1 VARIGSHA
9 GFRAGI
15 HARSPTFK
23 SLIWRI
29 VFLHIVAVAVVAIF
43 LPLVLF
49 WLLNSEIDQ
58 LHRDAMRAQ
67 AEVLAERIVAQPDG
81 LLTFNLPDSLK
92 GLYSE
97 AYGRYQYDI
106 RDAEGNLLFS
116 SRRKTGTATAAPPPL
131 SETIS
136 GAGVT
141 RTIDGK
147 VIRIRVAEDL
157 AHRDVIIDDIVS
169 NFFRRV
175 GWITIPILL
184 ILLGI
189 DIIIF
194 RRAVAPLWKASEE
207 ASNIGP
213 ARTDI
218 RLPTEQIPREIM
230 PLVTAVNQALDRL
243 EDGFRV
249 QRQFTADAA
258 HQLRTP
264 LAILR
269 TRIETLGDGVAR
281 QALHADIEGMS
292 RIVAQL
298 LEIAEL
304 DTLVLDP
311 GETADLRAVCAE
323 VVGSIAPLAIAQ
335 HKDIAL
341 RGTEAPVLIHGN
353 SVMLQRAI
361 FNLAEN
367 AIKFTAKDTSVDVD
381 VSEDGAVSVRDCG
394 PGIAEAEREL
404 IFHRF
409 WRADR
414 QRSDG
419 AGLGLSIVRAVA
431 DDHAATV
438 EVENLPGGGAQFTL
452 RFRLAD
458 ASKAIEKNGRV
469 IDAAPSPLVGE
480 GGSTRQRRGG

>member
-1 VARIGSHA
+1 VAQI
-9 GFRAGI
+9 GFRAGSF
-15 HARSPTFK
+15 ARPTFK
-23 SLIWRI
+23 SLISRI
-29 VFLHIVAVAVVAIF
+29 VFMHIVAVAVVAIF

-49 WLLNSEIDQ
+49 WLLNSEVDQ
-58 LHRDAMRAQ
+58 LHREAMRAQ
-67 AEVLAERIVAQPDG
+67 AEVLAERIVPQVDG
-81 LLTFNLPDSLK
+81 TLTFNLPDSLR
-92 GLYSE
+92 GLYSD

-106 RDAEGNLLFS
+106 RDAEGRLLFS
-116 SRRKTGTATAAPPPL
+116 SHRLTGAAASAPRL

-141 RTIDGK
+141 RIIEGK
-147 VIRIRVAEDL
+147 TVRIQVAEDL
-157 AHRDVIIDDIVS
+157 AHRDVIIDDIIS

-175 GWITIPILL
+175 GWITIPIML
-184 ILLGI
+184 ILLAI

-194 RRAVAPLWKASEE
+194 RRAIAPLWKASEE

-213 ARTDI
+213 ARTHI

-264 LAILR
+264 LTILR
-269 TRIETLGDGVAR
+269 TRIETLGDGAAR
-281 QALHADIEGMS
+281 ETLHADIEGMS

-311 GETADLRAVCAE
+311 GETADLRAVCTE
-323 VVGSIAPLAIAQ
+323 VVGSIAPFALAQ

-341 RGTEAPVLIHGN
+341 KGADAPVMIHGN
-353 SVMLQRAI
+353 SEMLQRAI

-367 AIKFTAKDTSVDVD
+367 AIKFTAKDTSVDVE
-381 VSEDGAVSVRDCG
+381 VGEDGSVRVRDCG
-394 PGIAEAEREL
+394 PGITEAEREL
-404 IFHRF
+404 IFQRF
-409 WRADR
+409 WRRDR

-419 AGLGLSIVRAVA
+419 AGLGLSIVRGVA

-438 EVENLPGGGAQFTL
+438 AVENLPGGGAEFTL
-452 RFRLAD
+452 RFRLAA
-458 ASKAIEKNGRV
+458 ASAVGR
-469 IDAAPSPLVGE
+469 S
-480 GGSTRQRRGG
+480 

>member
-1 VARIGSHA
+1 VPA
-9 GFRAGI
+9 GG
-15 HARSPTFK
+15 HARSLTFK
-23 SLIWRI
+23 SLISRI

-81 LLTFNLPDSLK
+81 TLSFNLPDSLK
-92 GLYSE
+92 GLYSD
-97 AYGRYQYDI
+97 AYGRYQFDI
-106 RDAEGNLLFS
+106 RDADGRLLFS
-116 SRRKTGTATAAPPPL
+116 SHRRSAAATA
-131 SETIS
+131 SRFSQTIS

-141 RTIDGK
+141 RDIAGK
-147 VIRIRVAEDL
+147 TVRVQVAEDL

-184 ILLGI
+184 VLLAT

-194 RRAVAPLWKASEE
+194 RRAIAPLWRASEE

-218 RLPTEQIPREIM
+218 RLPTAQIPREIM

-243 EDGFRV
+243 EGGFRV

-264 LAILR
+264 LTILR
-269 TRIETLGDGVAR
+269 TRIETLDDRVAR
-281 QALHADIEGMS
+281 QALLADIEAMS
-292 RIVAQL
+292 RLVAQL

-323 VVGSIAPLAIAQ
+323 VVGSIAPFAIAQ

-341 RGTEAPVLIHGN
+341 KGTDAPVSVHGN
-353 SVMLQRAI
+353 SEMLQRAI

-367 AIKFTAKDTSVDVD
+367 AIKFTAKGTCVEVDVRD
-381 VSEDGAVSVRDCG
+381 DGSVRVRDCG

-404 IFHRF
+404 IFQRF

-414 QRSDG
+414 RRSDG

-438 EVENLPGGGAQFTL
+438 AVANLPGGGAEFTL
-452 RFRLAD
+452 RFRPANEV
-458 ASKAIEKNGRV
+458 ASS
-469 IDAAPSPLVGE
+469 PSP
-480 GGSTRQRRGG
+480 SRGG

>member
-1 VARIGSHA
+1 VAAAGS
-9 GFRAGI
+9 F
-15 HARSPTFK
+15 ARPTFK
-23 SLIWRI
+23 SLISRI
-29 VFLHIVAVAVVAIF
+29 VFMHIVAVSVVAIF

-49 WLLNSEIDQ
+49 WLLSSEVDQ

-81 LLTFNLPDSLK
+81 TLSFILPDSLR
-92 GLYSE
+92 GLYSD

-106 RDAEGNLLFS
+106 RDGEGRLLFS
-116 SRRKTGTATAAPPPL
+116 SHRKTGASIAAARL

-141 RTIDGK
+141 RIIEGQT
-147 VIRIRVAEDL
+147 VRIQVAEDL
-157 AHRDVIIDDIVS
+157 AHRDVIIDDIIS

-184 ILLGI
+184 ILLAI
-189 DIIIF
+189 DIFIF

-243 EDGFRV
+243 EGGFRV

-264 LAILR
+264 LTILR
-269 TRIETLGDGVAR
+269 TRIETLGDGAAR
-281 QALHADIEGMS
+281 QALHDDIEGMS

-323 VVGSIAPLAIAQ
+323 VVGAIAPFAIAQ

-341 RGTEAPVLIHGN
+341 KGADTPVMIHGN
-353 SVMLQRAI
+353 SEMLQRAV

-367 AIKFTAKDTSVDVD
+367 AIKFTAKETSVDVEVGD
-381 VSEDGAVSVRDCG
+381 DGSVRVRDCG
-394 PGIAEAEREL
+394 PGVTEAEREL
-404 IFHRF
+404 IFQRF
-409 WRADR
+409 WRRDR

-419 AGLGLSIVRAVA
+419 AGLGLSIVRGVA

-438 EVENLPGGGAQFTL
+438 AVDNLPGGGAEFTL
-452 RFRLAD
+452 RFRLAEE
-458 ASKAIEKNGRV
+458 AVGPSAPGRN
-469 IDAAPSPLVGE
+469 
-480 GGSTRQRRGG
+480 

>member
-1 VARIGSHA
+1 MIS
-9 GFRAGI
+9 
-15 HARSPTFK
+15 
-23 SLIWRI
+23 RI
-29 VFLHIVAVAVVAIF
+29 VFLHIIAVAVVAIF
-43 LPLVLF
+43 LPLVLL

-58 LHRDAMRAQ
+58 LHRAAMRAQ
-67 AEVLAERIVAQPDG
+67 AETLAERIAVQPDG
-81 LLTFNLPDSLK
+81 KVTFNLPDSLR

-106 RDAEGNLLFS
+106 RDAEGRLLFS
-116 SRRKTGTATAAPPPL
+116 SHRKTGGL
-131 SETIS
+131 ESESIS
-136 GAGVT
+136 GASVT
-141 RTIDGK
+141 QTIGDTT
-147 VIRIRVAEDL
+147 VRIQVAEDL
-157 AHRDVIIDDIVS
+157 SHRDVITDDIVS

-184 ILLGI
+184 VLLAT
-189 DIIIF
+189 DIFIF
-194 RRAVAPLWKASEE
+194 RRALAPLWMASEE

-213 ARTDI
+213 SRTDV

-230 PLVTAVNQALDRL
+230 PLVTAVNRALDRL

-269 TRIETLGDGVAR
+269 TRIETLGDGAAR
-281 QALHADIEGMS
+281 QVLHDDIEGMS

-323 VVGSIAPLAIAQ
+323 VVGAIAPLAIAQ

-341 RGTEAPVLIHGN
+341 RGADAPVMIHGN
-353 SVMLQRAI
+353 SEMLQRAV

-367 AIKFTAKDTSVDVD
+367 AIKFTAKNTSVDVEVGD
-381 VSEDGAVSVRDCG
+381 DGSVRVRDCG
-394 PGIAEAEREL
+394 PGVTEAEREL
-404 IFHRF
+404 IFQRF
-409 WRADR
+409 WRRDR

-419 AGLGLSIVRAVA
+419 AGLGLSIVRGVA

-438 EVENLPGGGAQFTL
+438 AVDNLPGGGAEFTL
-452 RFRLAD
+452 RFRLAEEGREPYRD
-458 ASKAIEKNGRV
+458 AL
-469 IDAAPSPLVGE
+469 AA
-480 GGSTRQRRGG
+480 GSNTGSVEDSRTTSSH

>member
-1 VARIGSHA
+1 MAAAPAYG
-9 GFRAGI
+9 
-15 HARSPTFK
+15 RSPTFK

-49 WLLNSEIDQ
+49 WLLNSEVDQ

-106 RDAEGNLLFS
+106 RDADGRLLFS
-116 SRRKTGTATAAPPPL
+116 SRRKTGTAAAAPPL

-141 RTIDGK
+141 RIIDGK
-147 VIRIRVAEDL
+147 VVRIRVAEDL
-157 AHRDVIIDDIVS
+157 AHRDVIIDDIIS

-175 GWITIPILL
+175 GWITIPVLL

-189 DIIIF
+189 DIVIF
-194 RRAVAPLWKASEE
+194 RRAIAPLWKASEE

-213 ARTDI
+213 ARTHI
-218 RLPTEQIPREIM
+218 RLPTEQIPREIL

-264 LAILR
+264 LTILR
-269 TRIETLGDGVAR
+269 TRIETLGDSAAR
-281 QALHADIEGMS
+281 QALHDDIEGMS

-341 RGTEAPVLIHGN
+341 KGTDAPVLIHGN
-353 SVMLQRAI
+353 AEMLQRAI

-367 AIKFTAKDTSVDVD
+367 AIKFTAKDTAVDVE
-381 VSEDGAVSVRDCG
+381 VREDGSVRVRDCG
-394 PGIAEAEREL
+394 PGITEAEREL
-404 IFHRF
+404 IFQRF

-419 AGLGLSIVRAVA
+419 AGLGLSIVRGVA
-431 DDHAATV
+431 DDHDATV
-438 EVENLPGGGAQFTL
+438 AVDNLPGGGAEFTL
-452 RFRLAD
+452 RFRLAEEGPS
-458 ASKAIEKNGRV
+458 ALGR
-469 IDAAPSPLVGE
+469 S
-480 GGSTRQRRGG
+480 

>member
-1 VARIGSHA
+1 MAAA
-9 GFRAGI
+9 GAYG
-15 HARSPTFK
+15 RSPTFK

-29 VFLHIVAVAVVAIF
+29 VFMHIVAVAVVAIF

-49 WLLNSEIDQ
+49 WLLNSEVDQ
-58 LHRDAMRAQ
+58 LHREAMRAQ
-67 AEVLAERIVAQPDG
+67 AEVLAERIVAAPDG
-81 LLTFNLPDSLK
+81 LLTFNLPDSLR

-97 AYGRYQYDI
+97 AYGRYLYDI
-106 RDAEGNLLFS
+106 RDADGRLLFS
-116 SRRKTGTATAAPPPL
+116 SRRKTGAAVSAPPTL

-141 RTIDGK
+141 RIIDGK
-147 VIRIRVAEDL
+147 VVRIRVAEDL
-157 AHRDVIIDDIVS
+157 AHRDVIIDDIIS

-184 ILLGI
+184 ILLAA

-194 RRAVAPLWKASEE
+194 RRAIAPLWKASEE

-264 LAILR
+264 LTILR
-269 TRIETLGDGVAR
+269 TRIETLGDGAAR
-281 QALHADIEGMS
+281 QALHDDIEGMS

-323 VVGSIAPLAIAQ
+323 VVGSIAPFAIAQ

-341 RGTEAPVLIHGN
+341 KGADAPVLIHGN
-353 SVMLQRAI
+353 AEMLQRAI

-367 AIKFTAKDTSVDVD
+367 AIKFTAKDTAVDVE
-381 VSEDGAVSVRDCG
+381 VREDGSVRVRDCG

-404 IFHRF
+404 IFQRF

-419 AGLGLSIVRAVA
+419 AGLGLSIVRGVA

-438 EVENLPGGGAQFTL
+438 AVENLPGGGAEFTL
-452 RFRLAD
+452 RFRLAEKT
-458 ASKAIEKNGRV
+458 ASS
-469 IDAAPSPLVGE
+469 PSPLVGE
-480 GGSTRQRRGG
+480 GGSPR

>member
-1 VARIGSHA
+1 VAEA
-9 GFRAGI
+9 GLRAGI
-15 HARSPTFK
+15 AARSPTFK

-29 VFLHIVAVAVVAIF
+29 VFLHILAVAMVAIF

-49 WLLNSEIDQ
+49 WLLNSEVDQ

-67 AEVLAERIVAQPDG
+67 AEVLAERIVPQADG
-81 LLTFNLPDSLK
+81 TLTFNLPDSLR

-97 AYGRYQYDI
+97 AYGRYLYDI
-106 RDAEGNLLFS
+106 RDADGRLLFS
-116 SRRKTGTATAAPPPL
+116 SRRKAGDNTPAPRL

-136 GAGVT
+136 GAGVS
-141 RTIDGK
+141 RVIEGK
-147 VIRIRVAEDL
+147 MVRIRVAEDL
-157 AHRDVIIDDIVS
+157 SHRDVIIDDIIS

-184 ILLGI
+184 VLLGI
-189 DIIIF
+189 DIVIF

-264 LAILR
+264 LTILR
-269 TRIETLGDGVAR
+269 TRIETLQDGAAR
-281 QALHADIEGMS
+281 QALHADIEAMS

-323 VVGSIAPLAIAQ
+323 VVGSIAPFAIAQ

-341 RGTEAPVLIHGN
+341 KGSDAPVLIHGN
-353 SVMLQRAI
+353 AEMLQRAI

-367 AIKFTAKDTSVDVD
+367 AIKFTAKDTAVDVE
-381 VSEDGAVSVRDCG
+381 VSEDGAVRVRDCG
-394 PGIAEAEREL
+394 PGIAEAERDL
-404 IFHRF
+404 IFQRF
-409 WRADR
+409 WRRDR

-419 AGLGLSIVRAVA
+419 AGLGLSIVRGVA

-438 EVENLPGGGAQFTL
+438 AVENLPGGGAEFTL
-452 RFRLAD
+452 RFRLAEEGSS
-458 ASKAIEKNGRV
+458 ALGR
-469 IDAAPSPLVGE
+469 S
-480 GGSTRQRRGG
+480 

>member
-1 VARIGSHA
+1 MIS
-9 GFRAGI
+9 
-15 HARSPTFK
+15 
-23 SLIWRI
+23 RI
-29 VFLHIVAVAVVAIF
+29 VFLHIIAVAVVAIF

-49 WLLNSEIDQ
+49 WLLSSEIDQ
-58 LHRDAMRAQ
+58 LHRAAMRAQ
-67 AEVLAERIVAQPDG
+67 AETLAERIAVQPDG
-81 LLTFNLPDSLK
+81 KVTFNLPDSLR

-106 RDAEGNLLFS
+106 RNEDGRLLFS
-116 SRRKTGTATAAPPPL
+116 SHKKTGGVE
-131 SETIS
+131 SQSIS
-136 GAGVT
+136 GADVT
-141 RTIDGK
+141 QTIGDTTF
-147 VIRIRVAEDL
+147 RIQVAEDL
-157 AHRDVIIDDIVS
+157 SHRDVITDDIVS

-184 ILLGI
+184 VLLAI

-194 RRAVAPLWKASEE
+194 RRAIAPLWKASEK

-218 RLPTEQIPREIM
+218 RLPTEQIPREIV

-269 TRIETLGDGVAR
+269 TRVETLGDNAVR
-281 QALHADIEGMS
+281 QALHDDIEGMS

-311 GETADLRAVCAE
+311 GETADLRAVCVE

-341 RGTEAPVLIHGN
+341 KGADAPVMIHGN
-353 SVMLQRAI
+353 FEMLQRAI

-367 AIKFTAKDTSVDVD
+367 AIKFTAKDTSVDVE
-381 VSEDGAVSVRDCG
+381 VGEDGSVRVRDCG
-394 PGIAEAEREL
+394 PGVTEAEREL
-404 IFHRF
+404 IFQRF
-409 WRADR
+409 WRRDR

-419 AGLGLSIVRAVA
+419 AGLGLSIVRGVA
-431 DDHAATV
+431 DDHDATV
-438 EVENLPGGGAQFTL
+438 AVDNLPGGGAEFTL
-452 RFRLAD
+452 RFRLAE
-458 ASKAIEKNGRV
+458 AEA
-469 IDAAPSPLVGE
+469 
-480 GGSTRQRRGG
+480 

>member
-1 VARIGSHA
+1 VAAAVRG
-9 GFRAGI
+9 
-15 HARSPTFK
+15 RSPTFK
-23 SLIWRI
+23 SLISRI
-29 VFLHIVAVAVVAIF
+29 VFMHIVAVAVVAIF

-49 WLLNSEIDQ
+49 WLLNSEVDQ

-67 AEVLAERIVAQPDG
+67 AEVLAERIVAQGDG
-81 LLTFNLPDSLK
+81 TLTFNLPDSLR

-97 AYGRYQYDI
+97 AYGRYLYDI
-106 RDAEGNLLFS
+106 RDADGHLLFS
-116 SRRKTGTATAAPPPL
+116 SRRRTGAEAQALPP

-141 RTIDGK
+141 RFIDGK
-147 VIRIRVAEDL
+147 LVRIRVAEDL
-157 AHRDVIIDDIVS
+157 AHRDVIIDDIIS

-184 ILLGI
+184 ILLAT

-194 RRAVAPLWKASEE
+194 RRAIAPLWKASEE

-213 ARTDI
+213 ARTDV

-269 TRIETLGDGVAR
+269 TRIETLGEGSAR

-323 VVGSIAPLAIAQ
+323 VVGSIAPLAITQ

-341 RGTEAPVLIHGN
+341 RGSDAPVMIHGN

-367 AIKFTAKDTSVDVD
+367 AIKFTARDTSVDVEVAD
-381 VSEDGAVSVRDCG
+381 DGVVRVRDCG
-394 PGIAEAEREL
+394 PGIAETEREL
-404 IFHRF
+404 IFQRF

-419 AGLGLSIVRAVA
+419 AGLGLSIVRGVA
-431 DDHAATV
+431 DDHAASV
-438 EVENLPGGGAQFTL
+438 AVENLPGGGAQFTL
-452 RFRLAD
+452 RFRLAEG
-458 ASKAIEKNGRV
+458 SFSS
-469 IDAAPSPLVGE
+469 PSPGAGE
-480 GGSTRQRRGG
+480 GVSPR

>member
-1 VARIGSHA
+1 MGAAPAYG
-9 GFRAGI
+9 
-15 HARSPTFK
+15 RSPTFK

-29 VFLHIVAVAVVAIF
+29 VFMHIVAVAVVAIF

-49 WLLNSEIDQ
+49 WLLNSEVDQ

-81 LLTFNLPDSLK
+81 LLTFNLPDSLR

-106 RDAEGNLLFS
+106 RDADGRLLFS
-116 SRRKTGTATAAPPPL
+116 SRRKTGAAAAAPPL

-141 RTIDGK
+141 RIIDGK
-147 VIRIRVAEDL
+147 VVRIRVAEDL
-157 AHRDVIIDDIVS
+157 AHRDVIIDDIIS

-175 GWITIPILL
+175 GWITIPVLL

-189 DIIIF
+189 DIVIF
-194 RRAVAPLWKASEE
+194 RRAIAPLWRASEE

-218 RLPTEQIPREIM
+218 RLPTEQIPREIL

-264 LAILR
+264 LTILR
-269 TRIETLGDGVAR
+269 TRIETLGDSAAR
-281 QALHADIEGMS
+281 QALHDDIEGMS

-311 GETADLRAVCAE
+311 GETADLRAVCAD
-323 VVGSIAPLAIAQ
+323 VVGSIAPLAIAR

-341 RGTEAPVLIHGN
+341 KGTDAPVLIHGN
-353 SVMLQRAI
+353 AVMLQRAI

-367 AIKFTAKDTSVDVD
+367 AIKFTAKDTSVDVE
-381 VSEDGAVSVRDCG
+381 VREDGSVRVRDCG

-404 IFHRF
+404 IFQRF

-419 AGLGLSIVRAVA
+419 AGLGLSIVRGVA
-431 DDHAATV
+431 DDHAATIA
-438 EVENLPGGGAQFTL
+438 VENLAGGGAEFTL

-458 ASKAIEKNGRV
+458 A
-469 IDAAPSPLVGE
+469 PLTSVE
-480 GGSTRQRRGG
+480 GGEAQHRRRAG

>member
-1 VARIGSHA
+1 MARVGTHA
-9 GFRAGI
+9 GSYG
-15 HARSPTFK
+15 RSPTFK

-29 VFLHIVAVAVVAIF
+29 VFLHILAVAVVAIL

-67 AEVLAERIVAQPDG
+67 AEVLAERVVAQPDG
-81 LLTFNLPDSLK
+81 SLTFNLPDSLK

-106 RDAEGNLLFS
+106 RDAEGRLLFS
-116 SRRKTGTATAAPPPL
+116 SHRRSPAATAAPRS
-131 SETIS
+131 SESIA
-136 GAGVT
+136 GAAVS
-141 RTIDGK
+141 RDIDGK
-147 VIRIRVAEDL
+147 TVRIRVAEDL

-184 ILLGI
+184 ILLAT

-218 RLPTEQIPREIM
+218 RLPTEQIPREIL

-264 LAILR
+264 LTILR
-269 TRIETLGDGVAR
+269 TRIETLDDRAAR
-281 QALHADIEGMS
+281 QALHADIEVMS
-292 RIVAQL
+292 RLVTQL

-341 RGTEAPVLIHGN
+341 RGADAPVEIHGN
-353 SVMLQRAI
+353 SEMLQRAI

-367 AIKFTAKDTSVDVD
+367 AIKFTAKDTTVDVE
-381 VSEDGAVSVRDCG
+381 VGEDGSVRVRDCG
-394 PGIAEAEREL
+394 PGIAETEREL
-404 IFHRF
+404 IFQRF

-414 QRSDG
+414 RRSDG

-438 EVENLPGGGAQFTL
+438 AVENLSGGGAEFTL
-452 RFRLAD
+452 RFRLA
-458 ASKAIEKNGRV
+458 
-469 IDAAPSPLVGE
+469 
-480 GGSTRQRRGG
+480 GSAG

>member
-1 VARIGSHA
+1 MAWGGFQIGSLT
-9 GFRAGI
+9 GSKVRAP
-15 HARSPTFK
+15 SFK
-23 SLIWRI
+23 SLISRI
-29 VFLHIVAVAVVAIF
+29 VFLHIIAVAVVAIF

-58 LHRDAMRAQ
+58 LHRAAMRAQ
-67 AEVLAERIVAQPDG
+67 AETLAERIAVQGDG
-81 LLTFNLPDSLK
+81 KVTFNLPESLR

-106 RDAEGNLLFS
+106 RDDEGRLLFS
-116 SRRKTGTATAAPPPL
+116 SHRKTGDV
-131 SETIS
+131 SSDTIS
-136 GAGVT
+136 GAEVT
-141 RTIDGK
+141 QTVDSATFH
-147 VIRIRVAEDL
+147 IRVGEDL
-157 AHRDVIIDDIVS
+157 SHRDVITDDIVS

-184 ILLGI
+184 ILLAI
-189 DIIIF
+189 DIFIF
-194 RRAVAPLWKASEE
+194 RRAIAPLWRASEQ

-218 RLPTEQIPREIM
+218 RLPTEQIPREIV

-243 EDGFRV
+243 EDGFRA

-269 TRIETLGDGVAR
+269 TRIETLGNSAVR
-281 QALHADIEGMS
+281 QLLHDDIEGMS

-323 VVGSIAPLAIAQ
+323 VVGAIAPFAIAQ

-341 RGTEAPVLIHGN
+341 KGAEAPVLIHGN
-353 SVMLQRAI
+353 SEMLQRAV

-367 AIKFTAKDTSVDVD
+367 AIKFTAKETSVDVEVGD
-381 VSEDGAVSVRDCG
+381 DGSVRVRDCG
-394 PGIAEAEREL
+394 PGVTEEERDL
-404 IFHRF
+404 IFQRF
-409 WRADR
+409 WRRDR
-414 QRSDG
+414 QRTDG
-419 AGLGLSIVRAVA
+419 AGLGLSIVRGVA

-438 EVENLPGGGAQFTL
+438 AVDNLPGGGAEFTL

-458 ASKAIEKNGRV
+458 KAV
-469 IDAAPSPLVGE
+469 AAPA
-480 GGSTRQRRGG
+480 

>member
-1 VARIGSHA
+1 V
-9 GFRAGI
+9 
-15 HARSPTFK
+15 PYFK
-23 SLIWRI
+23 SLTWRI
-29 VFLHIVAVAVVAIF
+29 VFLHIIAVAIVAIF

-49 WLLNSEIDQ
+49 WLLNSEITQ
-58 LHRDAMRAQ
+58 LHHDAMRDQ
-67 AEVLAERIVAQPDG
+67 AGVLAERISVRPDG
-81 LLTFNLPDSLK
+81 TVALDLPEGLK
-92 GLYSE
+92 DIYSE

-106 RDAEGNLLFS
+106 LDENGRVLFS
-116 SRRKTGTATAAPPPL
+116 SHTRADTASAPT
-131 SETIS
+131 SKTIS
-136 GAGVT
+136 GASIS

-147 VIRIRVAEDL
+147 TLQIQVAEDL
-157 AHRDVIIDDIVS
+157 SHRDVIIDDIVA

-184 ILLGI
+184 ILLAS

-194 RRAVAPLWKASEE
+194 RRAIAPLLKASEE

-218 RLPTEQIPREIM
+218 RLPTEQIPREIV

-269 TRIETLGDGVAR
+269 TRIETLGDNPAK
-281 QALHADIEGMS
+281 QALHADIERMS

-323 VVGSIAPLAIAQ
+323 VIGAIAPFALAQ

-341 RGTEAPVLIHGN
+341 KGTDEPVYIHGN
-353 SVMLQRAI
+353 SEMLQRAI

-367 AIKFTAKDTSVDVD
+367 AIKFTAKNTSVDVEVRD
-381 VSEDGAVSVRDCG
+381 DGSVRVRDCG
-394 PGIAEAEREL
+394 PGIPADEHDL
-404 IFHRF
+404 IFQRF
-409 WRADR
+409 WRGDH
-414 QRSDG
+414 QRADG
-419 AGLGLSIVRAVA
+419 AGLGLSIVRGVA
-431 DDHAATV
+431 EDHAAMV
-438 EVENLPGGGAQFTL
+438 AVENLPEGGAQFTL
-452 RFRLAD
+452 RFQLAQQPTVVL
-458 ASKAIEKNGRV
+458 E
-469 IDAAPSPLVGE
+469 E
-480 GGSTRQRRGG
+480 

>member
-1 VARIGSHA
+1 MTQLGSNVGSYA
-9 GFRAGI
+9 GSYG
-15 HARSPTFK
+15 RSPTFK

-29 VFLHIVAVAVVAIF
+29 VFLHILAVAVVAIF

-67 AEVLAERIVAQPDG
+67 AEVLAERIVVQPGG

-106 RDAEGNLLFS
+106 RDADGRLLFS
-116 SRRKTGTATAAPPPL
+116 SHRRSAATAAPRS
-131 SETIS
+131 SESIS
-136 GAGVT
+136 GAAVT
-141 RTIDGK
+141 RDIDGK
-147 VIRIRVAEDL
+147 TVRIQVAEDL

-184 ILLGI
+184 VLLAT

-194 RRAVAPLWKASEE
+194 RRAIAPLWKASEE

-218 RLPTEQIPREIM
+218 RLPTEQIPREIL

-243 EDGFRV
+243 EGGFRV

-269 TRIETLGDGVAR
+269 TRIETLDDRAAR
-281 QALHADIEGMS
+281 HALHADIETMS
-292 RIVAQL
+292 RLVAQL

-323 VVGSIAPLAIAQ
+323 VVASIAPFAIAQ

-341 RGTEAPVLIHGN
+341 RGTDAPVRIHGN
-353 SVMLQRAI
+353 AEMLQRAV

-367 AIKFTAKDTSVDVD
+367 AIKFTAKDTTVDVE
-381 VSEDGAVSVRDCG
+381 VREDGSVRVRDSG

-404 IFHRF
+404 IFQRF

-414 QRSDG
+414 RRSDG

-431 DDHAATV
+431 DDHAATIA
-438 EVENLPGGGAQFTL
+438 VENLPGGGAEFTL

-458 ASKAIEKNGRV
+458 SNTEL
-469 IDAAPSPLVGE
+469 PSPLVGE
-480 GGSTRQRRGG
+480 GVSPR

>member
-1 VARIGSHA
+1 VAA
-9 GFRAGI
+9 VQAF
-15 HARSPTFK
+15 ARSPAFK

-67 AEVLAERIVAQPDG
+67 AEVLAERIVPQVDG
-81 LLTFNLPDSLK
+81 SLTFNLPDSLK

-106 RDAEGNLLFS
+106 RDADGHLLFS
-116 SRRKTGTATAAPPPL
+116 SRRKTGSAAAAPSL

-141 RTIDGK
+141 RIIDGK

-184 ILLGI
+184 ILLAI

-213 ARTDI
+213 ARTDV

-269 TRIETLGDGVAR
+269 TRIETLGDREAR
-281 QALHADIEGMS
+281 QALHADIEAMS

-311 GETADLRAVCAE
+311 AETADLRAVCAE
-323 VVGSIAPLAIAQ
+323 VVGSIAPFAITQ

-341 RGTEAPVLIHGN
+341 KGTDAPVMIHGN

-367 AIKFTAKDTSVDVD
+367 AIKFTAKETSVDVD
-381 VSEDGAVSVRDCG
+381 VGDDGVVRVRDCG
-394 PGIAEAEREL
+394 PGIADAERDL
-404 IFHRF
+404 IFQRF

-438 EVENLPGGGAQFTL
+438 AVENLGGGGAEFTL
-452 RFRLAD
+452 RFRLA
-458 ASKAIEKNGRV
+458 EKV
-469 IDAAPSPLVGE
+469 A
-480 GGSTRQRRGG
+480 

>member
-1 VARIGSHA
+1 
-9 GFRAGI
+9 
-15 HARSPTFK
+15 
-23 SLIWRI
+23 
-29 VFLHIVAVAVVAIF
+29 
-43 LPLVLF
+43 
-49 WLLNSEIDQ
+49 
-58 LHRDAMRAQ
+58 
-67 AEVLAERIVAQPDG
+67 
-81 LLTFNLPDSLK
+81 LTFNLPDSLR
-92 GLYSE
+92 GLYSD

-106 RDAEGNLLFS
+106 RDAEGRLLFS
-116 SRRKTGTATAAPPPL
+116 SHRLTGAAASAPRL

-141 RTIDGK
+141 RIIEGK
-147 VIRIRVAEDL
+147 TVRIQVAEDL
-157 AHRDVIIDDIVS
+157 AHRDVIIDDIIS

-175 GWITIPILL
+175 GWITIPIML
-184 ILLGI
+184 ILLAI

-194 RRAVAPLWKASEE
+194 RRAIAPLWKASEE

-213 ARTDI
+213 ARTDV
-218 RLPTEQIPREIM
+218 RLPTQQIPREIM

-264 LAILR
+264 LTILR
-269 TRIETLGDGVAR
+269 TRIETLGDGAAR
-281 QALHADIEGMS
+281 ETLHADIEGMS

-311 GETADLRAVCAE
+311 GETADLRAVCTE
-323 VVGSIAPLAIAQ
+323 VVGSIAPFALAQ

-341 RGTEAPVLIHGN
+341 KGADAPVMIHGN
-353 SVMLQRAI
+353 SEMLQRAI

-367 AIKFTAKDTSVDVD
+367 AIKFTAKDTSVDVE
-381 VSEDGAVSVRDCG
+381 VGEDGSVRVRDCG
-394 PGIAEAEREL
+394 PGITEAEREL
-404 IFHRF
+404 IFQRF
-409 WRADR
+409 WRRDR

-419 AGLGLSIVRAVA
+419 AGLGLSIVRGVA

-438 EVENLPGGGAQFTL
+438 TVENLPGGGAEFTL
-452 RFRLAD
+452 RFRLAA
-458 ASKAIEKNGRV
+458 ASAVGR
-469 IDAAPSPLVGE
+469 S
-480 GGSTRQRRGG
+480 

>member
-1 VARIGSHA
+1 MARVGSNVGSQA
-9 GFRAGI
+9 GSYG
-15 HARSPTFK
+15 RSPTFK

-29 VFLHIVAVAVVAIF
+29 VFLHILAVAVVAIF

-67 AEVLAERIVAQPDG
+67 AEVLAQRIVAQPDG
-81 LLTFNLPDSLK
+81 LMTFNLPDSLK
-92 GLYSE
+92 GLYSD

-106 RDAEGNLLFS
+106 RDADGRLLFS
-116 SRRKTGTATAAPPPL
+116 SHPRSAAAARS
-131 SETIS
+131 SESIS
-136 GAGVT
+136 GAAVT
-141 RTIDGK
+141 RDIDGK
-147 VIRIRVAEDL
+147 TVRVQVAEDL

-184 ILLGI
+184 VLLAT

-194 RRAVAPLWKASEE
+194 RRAIAPLWKASEE

-218 RLPTEQIPREIM
+218 RLPTEQIPREIL

-243 EDGFRV
+243 EDGFRL

-264 LAILR
+264 LTILR
-269 TRIETLGDGVAR
+269 TRIETLGDGAAR
-281 QALHADIEGMS
+281 QALHDDIEGMS

-323 VVGSIAPLAIAQ
+323 VVGSIAPFAIAQ

-341 RGTEAPVLIHGN
+341 KGADAPVLIHGN
-353 SVMLQRAI
+353 AEMLQRAI

-367 AIKFTAKDTSVDVD
+367 AIKFTAKDTAVDVE
-381 VSEDGAVSVRDCG
+381 VREDGSVRVRDCG
-394 PGIAEAEREL
+394 PGIAETEREL
-404 IFHRF
+404 IFQRF

-419 AGLGLSIVRAVA
+419 AGLGLSIVRGVA

-438 EVENLPGGGAQFTL
+438 AVENLPGGGAEFTL
-452 RFRLAD
+452 RFRLAEKT
-458 ASKAIEKNGRV
+458 ASS
-469 IDAAPSPLVGE
+469 PSPLVGE
-480 GGSTRQRRGG
+480 GGSPR

>member
-1 VARIGSHA
+1 VSQI
-9 GFRAGI
+9 GFRAGSF
-15 HARSPTFK
+15 ARPTFK
-23 SLIWRI
+23 SLISRI
-29 VFLHIVAVAVVAIF
+29 VFMHIVAVAVVAIF

-49 WLLNSEIDQ
+49 WLLNSEVDQ
-58 LHRDAMRAQ
+58 LHREAMRAQ
-67 AEVLAERIVAQPDG
+67 AEVLAERIVPQVDG
-81 LLTFNLPDSLK
+81 TLTFNLPDSLR
-92 GLYSE
+92 GLYSD

-106 RDAEGNLLFS
+106 RDAEGRLLFS
-116 SRRKTGTATAAPPPL
+116 SHRLTGAAASAPRL

-141 RTIDGK
+141 RIIEGK
-147 VIRIRVAEDL
+147 TVRIQVAEDL
-157 AHRDVIIDDIVS
+157 AHRDVIIDDIIS

-175 GWITIPILL
+175 GWITIPIML
-184 ILLGI
+184 ILLAI

-194 RRAVAPLWKASEE
+194 RRAIAPLWKASEE

-213 ARTDI
+213 ARTDV
-218 RLPTEQIPREIM
+218 RLPTQQIPREIM

-264 LAILR
+264 LTILR
-269 TRIETLGDGVAR
+269 TRIETLGDGAAR
-281 QALHADIEGMS
+281 ETLHADIEGMS

-311 GETADLRAVCAE
+311 GETADLRAVCTE
-323 VVGSIAPLAIAQ
+323 VVGSIAPFALAQ

-341 RGTEAPVLIHGN
+341 KGADAPVMIHGN
-353 SVMLQRAI
+353 SEMLQRAI

-367 AIKFTAKDTSVDVD
+367 AIKFTAKDTSVDVE
-381 VSEDGAVSVRDCG
+381 VGEDGSVRVRDCG
-394 PGIAEAEREL
+394 PGITEAEREL
-404 IFHRF
+404 IFQRF
-409 WRADR
+409 WRRDR

-419 AGLGLSIVRAVA
+419 AGLGLSIVRGVA

-438 EVENLPGGGAQFTL
+438 TVENLPGGGAEFTL
-452 RFRLAD
+452 RFRLAA
-458 ASKAIEKNGRV
+458 ASAVGR
-469 IDAAPSPLVGE
+469 S
-480 GGSTRQRRGG
+480 

>member
-1 VARIGSHA
+1 VAAAPAYG
-9 GFRAGI
+9 
-15 HARSPTFK
+15 RSPTFK

-29 VFLHIVAVAVVAIF
+29 VFMHIVAVAVVAIF

-49 WLLNSEIDQ
+49 WLLNSEVDQ

-81 LLTFNLPDSLK
+81 LLTFNLPDSLR

-97 AYGRYQYDI
+97 AYGRYLYDI
-106 RDAEGNLLFS
+106 RDADGHLLFS
-116 SRRKTGTATAAPPPL
+116 SRRKTGAAVSAPPP

-136 GAGVT
+136 GASVT
-141 RTIDGK
+141 RIVDGK
-147 VIRIRVAEDL
+147 VVRIRVAEDL
-157 AHRDVIIDDIVS
+157 AHRDVIIDDIIS

-175 GWITIPILL
+175 GWITIPVLL

-189 DIIIF
+189 DIVIF
-194 RRAVAPLWKASEE
+194 RRAIAPLWKASEE

-213 ARTDI
+213 ARTHI
-218 RLPTEQIPREIM
+218 RLPTEQIPREIL

-264 LAILR
+264 LTILR
-269 TRIETLGDGVAR
+269 TRIDTLGDGAAR
-281 QALHADIEGMS
+281 QALHDDIEGMS

-323 VVGSIAPLAIAQ
+323 VVAAIAPFAIAQ

-341 RGTEAPVLIHGN
+341 KGSDAPVLIHGN
-353 SVMLQRAI
+353 AEMLQRAI

-367 AIKFTAKDTSVDVD
+367 AIKFTAKDTSVDVEVGD
-381 VSEDGAVSVRDCG
+381 DGSVRVRDCG
-394 PGIAEAEREL
+394 PGVADGEREL
-404 IFHRF
+404 IFQRF
-409 WRADR
+409 WRRDR

-419 AGLGLSIVRAVA
+419 AGLGLSIVRGVA
-431 DDHAATV
+431 DDHDATV
-438 EVENLPGGGAQFTL
+438 AVDNLPGGGAEFTL
-452 RFRLAD
+452 RFRLAEEA
-458 ASKAIEKNGRV
+458 ASALGR
-469 IDAAPSPLVGE
+469 S
-480 GGSTRQRRGG
+480 

>member
-1 VARIGSHA
+1 MPRL
-9 GFRAGI
+9 
-15 HARSPTFK
+15 RSPTFK

-29 VFLHIVAVAVVAIF
+29 VFLHIVAIAVVAIF

-49 WLLNSEIDQ
+49 WLLNSEIGE
-58 LHRDAMRAQ
+58 LHRAAMRAQ
-67 AEVLAERIVAQPDG
+67 AEVLAERIAVQPDG
-81 LLTFNLPDSLK
+81 RITFNLPDSLR

-106 RDAEGNLLFS
+106 SDADGRVLFS
-116 SRRKTGTATAAPPPL
+116 SHKKTGAAA

-141 RTIDGK
+141 RTIDDRT
-147 VIRIRVAEDL
+147 VRIQVAEDL
-157 AHRDVIIDDIVS
+157 AHRDVIIDDIVA

-184 ILLGI
+184 VLLAT

-194 RRAVAPLWKASEE
+194 RRAISPLLKASEE

-218 RLPTEQIPREIM
+218 RLPTEQIPREIL

-269 TRIETLGDGVAR
+269 TRIETLGDGAAR
-281 QALHADIEGMS
+281 KALHADIEGMS

-323 VVGSIAPLAIAQ
+323 VIGSIAPLALAQ
-335 HKDIAL
+335 NKDIAL
-341 RGTEAPVLIHGN
+341 RGTDAPVLIHGN
-353 SVMLQRAI
+353 SEMLQRAI

-367 AIKFTAKDTSVDVD
+367 AIKFTAKHTAVDVE
-381 VSEDGAVSVRDCG
+381 VSGDGVVRVRDCG

-404 IFHRF
+404 IFQRF

-419 AGLGLSIVRAVA
+419 AGLGLSIVRGVA
-431 DDHAATV
+431 EDHAASIT
-438 EVENLPGGGAQFTL
+438 VENLPGGGAQFTL
-452 RFRLAD
+452 CFKLAD
-458 ASKAIEKNGRV
+458 GAG
-469 IDAAPSPLVGE
+469 DADKKSA
-480 GGSTRQRRGG
+480 RH

>member
-1 VARIGSHA
+1 MAGAGSQN
-9 GFRAGI
+9 GSQGWPGVRPP
-15 HARSPTFK
+15 SFK
-23 SLIWRI
+23 SLISRI
-29 VFLHIVAVAVVAIF
+29 VFLHIIAVAGVAIL

-58 LHRDAMRAQ
+58 LHRAAMRAQ
-67 AEVLAERIVAQPDG
+67 AETLAERIAVQPDG
-81 LLTFNLPDSLK
+81 KVTFNLPDSLR

-106 RDAEGNLLFS
+106 RDAGGRLLFS
-116 SRRKTGTATAAPPPL
+116 SHKKTG
-131 SETIS
+131 SVESDSIS
-136 GAGVT
+136 GADVT
-141 RTIDGK
+141 QTIGGTI
-147 VIRIRVAEDL
+147 VRIHVAEDL
-157 AHRDVIIDDIVS
+157 SHRDVITDDIVS

-184 ILLGI
+184 VLLAT

-194 RRAVAPLWKASEE
+194 RRAIAPLWNASEKAS
-207 ASNIGP
+207 AIGP

-218 RLPTEQIPREIM
+218 RLPTEQIPREIV

-269 TRIETLGDGVAR
+269 TRIETLGDAAAR
-281 QALHADIEGMS
+281 QALHDDIEAMS

-323 VVGSIAPLAIAQ
+323 VVGSIAPFAIAQ

-341 RGTEAPVLIHGN
+341 KGAEAPVMIHGN
-353 SVMLQRAI
+353 SEMLQRAV

-367 AIKFTAKDTSVDVD
+367 AIKFTAKETSVDVEVGD
-381 VSEDGAVSVRDCG
+381 DGSVRVRDCG
-394 PGIAEAEREL
+394 PGVAESEREL
-404 IFHRF
+404 IFQRF
-409 WRADR
+409 WRRDR

-419 AGLGLSIVRAVA
+419 AGLGLSIVRGVA

-438 EVENLPGGGAQFTL
+438 AVDNLPGGGAEFTL
-452 RFRLAD
+452 RFRLAEEG
-458 ASKAIEKNGRV
+458 ASAVGR
-469 IDAAPSPLVGE
+469 S
-480 GGSTRQRRGG
+480 

>member
-1 VARIGSHA
+1 MSRP
-9 GFRAGI
+9 
-15 HARSPTFK
+15 RSQTFK
-23 SLIWRI
+23 SLISRI
-29 VFLHIVAVAVVAIF
+29 VFLHIVAIAVVAIF

-49 WLLNSEIDQ
+49 WLLNSEIAQ
-58 LHRDAMRAQ
+58 LHRDAMGAQ
-67 AEVLAERIVAQPDG
+67 AEALAERIAVQADG
-81 LLTFNLPDSLK
+81 TMTLNLTESLED
-92 GLYSE
+92 LYSE

-106 RDAEGNLLFS
+106 RDADGRVLFS
-116 SRRKTGTATAAPPPL
+116 SHHNKTPVTR
-131 SETIS
+131 SEAIS
-136 GAGVT
+136 GASVS
-141 RTIDGK
+141 RIVDGK
-147 VIRIRVAEDL
+147 AVRIRVAEDL
-157 AHRDVIIDDIVS
+157 SHRDVIIDDIVA

-184 ILLGI
+184 VLLAT

-194 RRAVAPLWKASEE
+194 RRAIAPLVKASEE

-218 RLPTEQIPREIM
+218 RLPTGQIPREIV

-269 TRIETLGDGVAR
+269 SRVETLGDGSTKA
-281 QALHADIEGMS
+281 ALLTDIEGMS

-304 DTLVLDP
+304 DMLVLDP

-323 VVGSIAPLAIAQ
+323 VIGSIAPLALAQ

-341 RGTEAPVLIHGN
+341 RGTDAAVNIRGN
-353 SVMLQRAI
+353 SEMLQRAI

-367 AIKFTAKDTSVDVD
+367 AIKFTARGTAVDVEVRD
-381 VSEDGAVSVRDCG
+381 DGSVRVRDAG
-394 PGIAEAEREL
+394 PGIAEAERDL
-404 IFHRF
+404 IFQRF

-419 AGLGLSIVRAVA
+419 AGLGLSIVRGVA

-438 EVENLPGGGAQFTL
+438 AVENLPGGGAQFTL
-452 RFRLAD
+452 SFRLAEP
-458 ASKAIEKNGRV
+458 AS
-469 IDAAPSPLVGE
+469 AAAG
-480 GGSTRQRRGG
+480 

>member
-1 VARIGSHA
+1 MA
-9 GFRAGI
+9 RAGSRVQ
-15 HARSPTFK
+15 APSFK
-23 SLIWRI
+23 SLISRI
-29 VFLHIVAVAVVAIF
+29 VFLHIIAVAVVAIF

-58 LHRDAMRAQ
+58 LHRAAMRAQ
-67 AEVLAERIVAQPDG
+67 AETLAERITVQPDG
-81 LLTFNLPDSLK
+81 KVTFNLPESLR

-106 RDAEGNLLFS
+106 RDDDGHLLFS
-116 SRRKTGTATAAPPPL
+116 SHRKTGDAA
-131 SETIS
+131 SDTIS
-136 GAGVT
+136 GADVT
-141 RTIDGK
+141 QTIDGTTMH
-147 VIRIRVAEDL
+147 IRVGEDL
-157 AHRDVIIDDIVS
+157 AHRDVITDDIVS

-184 ILLGI
+184 ILLAI
-189 DIIIF
+189 DIFIF
-194 RRAVAPLWKASEE
+194 RRAIAPLWRASEQ

-213 ARTDI
+213 SRTDI
-218 RLPTEQIPREIM
+218 RLPTEQIPREIV
-230 PLVTAVNQALDRL
+230 PLVTAVNLALDRL

-269 TRIETLGDGVAR
+269 TRIETLGDGTVR
-281 QALHADIEGMS
+281 QLLHDDIESMS
-292 RIVAQL
+292 RIVVQL

-323 VVGSIAPLAIAQ
+323 VVGAIAPFAIAQ

-341 RGTEAPVLIHGN
+341 KGAEAPVLIHGN
-353 SVMLQRAI
+353 SEMLQRAV

-367 AIKFTAKDTSVDVD
+367 AIKFTAKETSVDVEVGD
-381 VSEDGAVSVRDCG
+381 DGSVRVRDCG
-394 PGIAEAEREL
+394 PGVAEEEREL
-404 IFHRF
+404 IFQRF
-409 WRADR
+409 WRRDR

-419 AGLGLSIVRAVA
+419 AGLGLSIVRGVA

-438 EVENLPGGGAQFTL
+438 AVDNLPGGGAEFTL

-458 ASKAIEKNGRV
+458 KA
-469 IDAAPSPLVGE
+469 VGV
-480 GGSTRQRRGG
+480 SA

>member
-1 VARIGSHA
+1 MAQLGSSVGSYA
-9 GFRAGI
+9 GSYG
-15 HARSPTFK
+15 RSPTFK

-29 VFLHIVAVAVVAIF
+29 VFLHILAVAVVAIF

-67 AEVLAERIVAQPDG
+67 AEVLAERIVARPDG

-106 RDAEGNLLFS
+106 RDAEGRLLFS
-116 SRRKTGTATAAPPPL
+116 SHRRSAAAAAPRS

-136 GAGVT
+136 GAAVT
-141 RTIDGK
+141 REVDGK
-147 VIRIRVAEDL
+147 TVRIQVAEDL

-184 ILLGI
+184 ILLAT

-194 RRAVAPLWKASEE
+194 RRAIAPLWKASEE

-218 RLPTEQIPREIM
+218 RLPTEQIPREIL

-243 EDGFRV
+243 EGGFRV

-269 TRIETLGDGVAR
+269 TRIETLDDRAAR
-281 QALHADIEGMS
+281 QALHADIETMS
-292 RIVAQL
+292 RLVAQL

-323 VVGSIAPLAIAQ
+323 VVASIAPFAIAQ

-341 RGTEAPVLIHGN
+341 RGTDAPVTIHGN
-353 SVMLQRAI
+353 AEMLQRAI
-361 FNLAEN
+361 LNLAEN
-367 AIKFTAKDTSVDVD
+367 AIKFTAKDTTVDVE
-381 VSEDGAVSVRDCG
+381 VCEDGSVRVRDCG

-404 IFHRF
+404 IFQRF

-414 QRSDG
+414 RRSDG

-438 EVENLPGGGAQFTL
+438 AVANLTGGGAEFTL
-452 RFRLAD
+452 RFRLAGSELTPSP
-458 ASKAIEKNGRV
+458 SKAE
-469 IDAAPSPLVGE
+469 
-480 GGSTRQRRGG
+480 

>member
-1 VARIGSHA
+1 MAY
-9 GFRAGI
+9 F
-15 HARSPTFK
+15 RSPTFK

-29 VFLHIVAVAVVAIF
+29 VFLHIIAVAVVAIF

-49 WLLNSEIDQ
+49 WLLNTEIDR

-67 AEVLAERIVAQPDG
+67 AETLAERIAVQPDG
-81 LLTFNLPDSLK
+81 TMTLNLPESLK
-92 GLYSE
+92 SLYSE
-97 AYGRYQYDI
+97 DYGRYQYDI
-106 RDAEGNLLFS
+106 RDVEGRLLFS
-116 SRRKTGTATAAPPPL
+116 SHRKNGAAAVS

-136 GAGVT
+136 GASVS
-141 RTIDGK
+141 RTIDNK
-147 VIRIRVAEDL
+147 PVRIRVAEDL
-157 AHRDVIIDDIVS
+157 SHRDVIIDDIVA

-184 ILLGI
+184 ILLAT

-194 RRAVAPLWKASEE
+194 RRAIAPLLKASQE
-207 ASNIGP
+207 ATNISP

-218 RLPTEQIPREIM
+218 RLPTEQIPREIL

-243 EDGFRV
+243 EAGFHV

-269 TRIETLGDGVAR
+269 TRIETLGESAAKE
-281 QALHADIEGMS
+281 ALHADIEGMS

-311 GETADLRAVCAE
+311 GETADLRAVCTE
-323 VVGSIAPLAIAQ
+323 VVGSIAPFALAQ

-341 RGTEAPVLIHGN
+341 KGTDEPVYIHGN
-353 SVMLQRAI
+353 SEMLQRAI

-367 AIKFTAKDTSVDVD
+367 AIKFTATDTSVDVEVRD
-381 VSEDGAVSVRDCG
+381 DGSVQVRDCG
-394 PGIAEAEREL
+394 PGIAEGEREL
-404 IFHRF
+404 IFQRF
-409 WRADR
+409 WRGDR
-414 QRSDG
+414 QRTDG
-419 AGLGLSIVRAVA
+419 AGLGLSIVRGVA

-438 EVENLPGGGAQFTL
+438 AVENLPGGGAQFTL
-452 RFRLAD
+452 QFQLAPGV
-458 ASKAIEKNGRV
+458 AAAKA
-469 IDAAPSPLVGE
+469 
-480 GGSTRQRRGG
+480 

>member
-1 VARIGSHA
+1 MAAAPAYG
-9 GFRAGI
+9 
-15 HARSPTFK
+15 RSPTFK

-29 VFLHIVAVAVVAIF
+29 VFMHIVAVAVVAIF

-49 WLLNSEIDQ
+49 WLLNSEVDQ

-81 LLTFNLPDSLK
+81 LLTFNLPDSLR

-97 AYGRYQYDI
+97 AYGRYLYDI
-106 RDAEGNLLFS
+106 RDADGHLLFS
-116 SRRKTGTATAAPPPL
+116 SRRKTGAAVSAPPP

-136 GAGVT
+136 GASVT
-141 RTIDGK
+141 RIIDGK
-147 VIRIRVAEDL
+147 VVRIRVAEDL
-157 AHRDVIIDDIVS
+157 AHRDVIIDDIIS

-175 GWITIPILL
+175 GWITIPVLL

-189 DIIIF
+189 DIVIF
-194 RRAVAPLWKASEE
+194 RRAIAPLWKASEE

-213 ARTDI
+213 ARTHI
-218 RLPTEQIPREIM
+218 RLPTEQIPREIL

-264 LAILR
+264 LTILR
-269 TRIETLGDGVAR
+269 TRIETLGDGAAR
-281 QALHADIEGMS
+281 QALHDDIEGMS

-323 VVGSIAPLAIAQ
+323 VVGAIAPLAIAQ

-341 RGTEAPVLIHGN
+341 KGADAPVLIHGN
-353 SVMLQRAI
+353 AEMLQRAI

-367 AIKFTAKDTSVDVD
+367 AIKFTAKDTAVDVEVGD
-381 VSEDGAVSVRDCG
+381 DGSVRVRDCG
-394 PGIAEAEREL
+394 PGVADGEREL
-404 IFHRF
+404 IFQRF
-409 WRADR
+409 WRRDR

-419 AGLGLSIVRAVA
+419 AGLGLSIVRGVA
-431 DDHAATV
+431 DDHDATV
-438 EVENLPGGGAQFTL
+438 AVDNLPGGGAEFTL
-452 RFRLAD
+452 RFRLAEEG
-458 ASKAIEKNGRV
+458 ASALGR
-469 IDAAPSPLVGE
+469 S
-480 GGSTRQRRGG
+480 